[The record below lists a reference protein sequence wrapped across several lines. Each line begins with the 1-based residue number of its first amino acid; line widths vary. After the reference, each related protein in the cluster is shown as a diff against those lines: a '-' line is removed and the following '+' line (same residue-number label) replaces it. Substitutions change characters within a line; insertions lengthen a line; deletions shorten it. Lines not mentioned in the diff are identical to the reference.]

1 MLWRR
6 LLLLLARERP
16 RDPHHHRLGG
26 LGGQTD
32 RGGCPG
38 TGSLEVEEVS
48 IVNILTI
55 LIIISLTWTG
65 GAVLE
70 AVLTE
75 VVLDV

>member
-1 MLWRR
+1 MLWRL
-6 LLLLLARERP
+6 LLLLLARQRP

-32 RGGCPG
+32 RGGCSR

-55 LIIISLTWTG
+55 LIMISLTWTG
-65 GAVLE
+65 WAVLE
-70 AVLTE
+70 AVLAE
-75 VVLDV
+75 VVLEV